1 MIQDTYSN
9 GHLTNLGTNRSS
21 GGPVLGYGV
30 TPSTTTSDAF
40 LSATGIAAARTA
52 FSMDASFRWFT
63 GGAQTVSVGGAVTMA
78 QQMVLSNVG
87 DLGIGNP
94 SPSARLTASNLSA
107 TNDTNSNVLRLEAGA
122 DGTLGA
128 LYFLTQLRPSATGA
142 NRRVEIFAGDNT
154 GYRNVCLNPAGG
166 NVGIGTTSPT
176 STLDV
181 AGILSLSN
189 YNFARLNGNYFQ
201 LYEPAGN
208 IAVFL
213 GNAADPGNY
222 YDNTAHNF
230 RSRAGG
236 GTTFAIIN
244 AAGIGLGASPSYKL
258 HVVGDGYITSGSLGV
273 NVTPNATD
281 GRIDASN
288 DIVAYSSDRRLK
300 TNIKLIEN
308 PIDKIKKID
317 GFTFNWNDKAN
328 QLAGYDKDISVSGVY
343 AQQVQEVLP
352 EAVKLAPFDN
362 DGNDNSISGENYLT
376 VQYEKLVP
384 LLIESIKELNKKVED
399 LTEIINNLKSD

>member
-1 MIQDTYSN
+1 MIQDIYSN
-9 GHLTNLGTNRSS
+9 GHLTNFGTNKSS
-21 GGPVLGYGV
+21 GGPVLGYGI
-30 TPSTTTSDAF
+30 TPSTVTQDTF
-40 LSATGIAAARTA
+40 LSATGIGVPRTA
-52 FSMDASFRWFT
+52 LVMDGSFRWFA
-63 GGAQTVSVGGAVTMA
+63 GGTQTVSVGGAVTMT
-78 QQMVLSNVG
+78 QQMVLTNGG
-87 DLGIGNP
+87 DVGIGNP
-94 SPSARLTASNLSA
+94 SPSARLTTSNLSA
-107 TNDTNSNVLRLEAGA
+107 TNDTNSNILRLEAGA

-128 LYFLTQLRPSATGA
+128 LYLLTQLRPSATGG

-154 GYRNVCLNPAGG
+154 GFRNICLNPAGG

-181 AGILSLSN
+181 AGIVSLSN

-201 LYEPAGN
+201 LFEPSGN
-208 IAVFL
+208 VCIFL
-213 GNAADPGNY
+213 GNDSDAGNY
-222 YDNTAHNF
+222 YDNTSHNF

-236 GTTFAIIN
+236 GTLFATIN
-244 AAGIGLGASPSYKL
+244 AAGM
-258 HVVGDGYITSGSLGV
+258 YISSASLGV

-288 DIVAYSSDRRLK
+288 DIVAYSSDKRLK

-328 QLAGYDKDISVSGVY
+328 QLAGYNKDISVSGVY

-384 LLIESIKELNKKVED
+384 LLLESIKELNKKVED
-399 LTEIINNLKSD
+399 LTEIINNLKST